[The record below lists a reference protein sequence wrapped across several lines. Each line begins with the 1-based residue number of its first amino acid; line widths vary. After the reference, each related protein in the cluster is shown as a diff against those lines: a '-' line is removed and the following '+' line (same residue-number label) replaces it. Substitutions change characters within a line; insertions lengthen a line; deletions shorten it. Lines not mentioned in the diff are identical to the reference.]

1 MITKKKLLALNKK
14 EIEALLNSTLVGLET
29 TSIYPSEVKEAMLAH
44 LEKQIE
50 GLPTRAIDYNT
61 NAFTISVGRAR
72 IVVKIGAKSTGDIVA
87 VSRLRNKPVKKVG
100 KFTVSEVTYKV
111 NNFWYTLADE
121 STWEVKIGSSCSG
134 DDVYIEKFDVPLA
147 EVLNPEFLMN
157 KLNEQ
162 KKAYAEDP
170 YSRDNTYRSF
180 RDELELSIAQPI
192 LKRFFLSF
200 TFNSN
205 IIKKEELTMVPKSHY
220 DSLPEEIS
228 NQDLFSLIVKIM
240 ADINSELIED
250 VIKNQTFVDCE

>member
-1 MITKKKLLALNKK
+1 MITKQKLLELNKK
-14 EIEALLNSTLVGLET
+14 EIEALLNSTLEGLEI
-29 TSIYPSEVKEAMLAH
+29 TSISPSEVKEGMLEC
-44 LEKQIE
+44 LWKQLD
-50 GLPTRAIDYNT
+50 GLSTRAIDYNT
-61 NAFTISVGRAR
+61 NAFSLKIGRAEI
-72 IVVKIGAKSTGDIVA
+72 IVKVGAKSTGEIVA

-170 YSRDNTYRSF
+170 YSRDKTYRSF
-180 RDELELSIAQPI
+180 RDELELSMAQPI
-192 LKRFFLSF
+192 LKSFFFNFRFKSDM
-200 TFNSN
+200 T
-205 IIKKEELTMVPKSHY
+205 KKEELTMVPKSHY

-228 NQDLFSLIVKIM
+228 HHDLFNLIVKIM

-250 VIKNQTFVDCE
+250 VIKNKTFVDCE